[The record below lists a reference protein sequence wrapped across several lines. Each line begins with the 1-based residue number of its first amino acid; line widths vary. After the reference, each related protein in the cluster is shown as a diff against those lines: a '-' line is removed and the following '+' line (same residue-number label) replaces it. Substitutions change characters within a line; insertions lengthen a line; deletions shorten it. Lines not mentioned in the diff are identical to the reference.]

1 MFQPKCV
8 ATTSTTQEGQKV
20 EDSVDL
26 TKNTSES
33 HYKSVQWA
41 SDGTSL
47 IACPADNSIQTFIVP
62 PNLLEETGQ
71 PHCLSPY
78 CSIPST
84 EPVNAV
90 VGYPHFSLEDPS
102 TALVLSSM
110 RDHPIRLNSALTGHL
125 GASYPLVNPTTE
137 AYICPH
143 SLIFT
148 TQGDRFVA
156 GSESLISVFD
166 LSRPGQEPITAVPTG
181 PKRRNSTDYSA
192 TVNMRG
198 IISALSVDPAT
209 GVLAAGT
216 YGRQVG
222 LYDAMGAG
230 ECVGVFSVQGTA
242 SDAQIGGSGITQV
255 AWSPCGRYL
264 YIAER
269 KSDGVIIYDI
279 RKTGQMLA
287 WLEGRKSQTNQRL
300 GVDLIRTDDQGGHA
314 IWAGGLDGFVRR
326 WKDPHICEGPVS
338 AGFEFKAHDG
348 KKPHTPMVEL
358 SANITTDVVS
368 GVVAHHGG
376 GVLATVS
383 GQRHFD
389 PGLGEGQS
397 SGLAIDNSLKIWTLE
412 GCDTNG
418 S

>member
-8 ATTSTTQEGQKV
+8 ATTSTTQEGQRV

-26 TKNTSES
+26 TKNTSEN
-33 HYKSVQWA
+33 HYKNVQWS

-47 IACPADNSIQTFIVP
+47 IACPADNTIQTFIVP

-71 PHCLSPY
+71 PHSLSPY

-125 GASYPLVNPTTE
+125 GASYPLVSATTE

-148 TQGDRFVA
+148 PQGDRFVA

-181 PKRRNSTDYSA
+181 PKRQNGTDYSA

-242 SDAQIGGSGITQV
+242 SAAQIGGSGITQV

-269 KSDGVIIYDI
+269 KSDGVVIYDI
-279 RKTGQMLA
+279 RKTGQLLA
-287 WLEGRKSQTNQRL
+287 WLEGRNTQTNQRM
-300 GVDLIRTDDQGGHA
+300 GVDLVRTDDQGGHE
-314 IWAGGLDGFVRR
+314 IWAGGLDGAVRM
-326 WKDPHICEGPVS
+326 WKDPHQSEGAVPGS
-338 AGFEFKAHDG
+338 FEFKAHD
-348 KKPHTPMVEL
+348 
-358 SANITTDVVS
+358 DVVS

-389 PGLGEGQS
+389 YGLDEGQPS
-397 SGLAIDNSLKIWTLE
+397 DLAIDNSLKIWALE
-412 GCDTNG
+412 KSDTNG